1 MAAGVLNVAR
11 GENAAAADKSEDAL
25 VELRHGGVRT
35 ADAADRTRG
44 EAGEQL
50 LVRTV
55 ENDRTLIAP
64 HFNILYRH
72 GGVFHAD
79 HGRYG
84 EHRAQKSAVQRC
96 AGELRDVVDDE
107 IRIRRGRG
115 NIGPILRDRAVRQME
130 VDRGNGGDAVG
141 PGALGVGGK
150 LHAVA
155 RVVAGDVRDDRD
167 APGGLGDDGLQQRL
181 AFRYGMIDAFTGRTA
196 DIKAVYTLL
205 DEVFRER
212 PRTGGR
218 YLAGVVVACVEGRED
233 PLVFIQV
240 SCFHCFHSLCVSP

>member
-1 MAAGVLNVAR
+1 
-11 GENAAAADKSEDAL
+11 
-25 VELRHGGVRT
+25 
-35 ADAADRTRG
+35 
-44 EAGEQL
+44 
-50 LVRTV
+50 
-55 ENDRTLIAP
+55 
-64 HFNILYRH
+64 
-72 GGVFHAD
+72 
-79 HGRYG
+79 
-84 EHRAQKSAVQRC
+84 
-96 AGELRDVVDDE
+96 
-107 IRIRRGRG
+107 
-115 NIGPILRDRAVRQME
+115 ME

-167 APGGLGDDGLQQRL
+167 VPGGLSDDGLQQRL

-212 PRTGGR
+212 PCTRGR
-218 YLAGVVVACVEGRED
+218 YLTGVVVACVEGRED